1 MKKLL
6 ALLVLLAAPAFA
18 QINIGNGGAVNIGS
32 GSGGGGIPYPGAGIA
47 CSTGGWSSVADARS
61 CNELSCAHCGT
72 QAGPASTIEGWA
84 KGGPE
89 PTWQTISGP
98 LHRSMTFDFVN

>member
-32 GSGGGGIPYPGAGIA
+32 GSGGGGRNLHDRHIEQSLYLDRIG
-47 CSTGGWSSVADARS
+47 SD
-61 CNELSCAHCGT
+61 CAESQIRT
-72 QAGPASTIEGWA
+72 ASDLVWLRRNT
-84 KGGPE
+84 
-89 PTWQTISGP
+89 
-98 LHRSMTFDFVN
+98 LHG